1 MKHSRKFI
9 IVAVVMLVLAAT
21 TVTALA
27 ASNYENPAEVVAD
40 LTERTVE
47 SVVAEKV
54 ETGSTY
60 GSIAKEADVLDAF
73 KDEVLLIKESQLDEK
88 VAEGTMTQEQSDTIL
103 QALEANQ
110 AECDGTGSSQIGKQY
125 GAGFGNGSGSGTG
138 CGMGNGN
145 GQGRGAGNGSC
156 DGSCVDQ

>member
-1 MKHSRKFI
+1 MKHSRKLI
-9 IVAVVMLVLAAT
+9 ITAVVMLVLTAT

-54 ETGSTY
+54 ETGSSY

-73 KDEVLLIKESQLDEK
+73 KDEVLDIKESRLAEK
-88 VAEGTMTQEQSDTIL
+88 VAEGTMTQQQADTIL
-103 QALEANQ
+103 QALKANQ

-125 GAGFGNGSGSGTG
+125 GAGFGNGSGAGTG
-138 CGMGNGN
+138 CGQGNGN

-156 DGSCVDQ
+156 DGSCVNQ